1 MVLGCLRPAGKW
13 ILGVWRGCVW
23 GRSGAIASCVI
34 NRIIESGKIEHDRN
48 TINVLE
54 KYPLSAPPRPGRSP
68 DRLPDRS
75 PPHPLQPQR
84 LQKVLAQWGLA
95 SRRHAEDWIAAG
107 RVRVNGQVATIGCVV
122 DPQVDRIDVDGCRVG
137 PADRPDPIY
146 LLINK
151 PARVLSACADDR
163 HRPTVLD
170 LLPRS
175 LVEQT
180 GIHPVGRLDWDS
192 TGALLLTND
201 GELTHA
207 LTHPRF
213 HWPKTYRVWV
223 QGQPTAA
230 TLDRWRSGVLL
241 DGRKTLPADVRL
253 IQTTA
258 QTTAIPKATLGPRS
272 GNSSGT
278 PHRDPHRPTDPRTEL
293 EIILTEGRN
302 RQIRRVAEL
311 FGHPV
316 IKLHR
321 IAIGFVTLR
330 SPDGSLLPSGA
341 HRNLTPA
348 EVQTLRQRAGLG

>member
-1 MVLGCLRPAGKW
+1 M
-13 ILGVWRGCVW
+13 
-23 GRSGAIASCVI
+23 
-34 NRIIESGKIEHDRN
+34 
-48 TINVLE
+48 
-54 KYPLSAPPRPGRSP
+54 SAPPQPAPSSA
-68 DRLPDRS
+68 DRS
-75 PPHPLQPQR
+75 PEQFPNQSPGQPPPQR

-95 SRRHAEDWIAAG
+95 SRRHAEAWIAAG
-107 RVRVNGQVATIGCVV
+107 RVRVNGQVATIGTVV
-122 DPQVDRIDVDGCRVG
+122 DPQVDRIDVDGRRVG

-146 LLINK
+146 LLMNK

-175 LVEQT
+175 LIEQT

-201 GELTHA
+201 GDLTHA

-213 HWPKTYRVWV
+213 HLPKTYRVWV

-253 IQTTA
+253 IQTTSTEPTLPA
-258 QTTAIPKATLGPRS
+258 RTAAADRS
-272 GNSSGT
+272 GKLGKSGKSSKAGKSGQCSN
-278 PHRDPHRPTDPRTEL
+278 PDRDPRPYDDRRDDRRTEL
-293 EIILTEGRN
+293 EIILVEGRN

-348 EVQTLRQRAGLG
+348 EVQTLRQRAGLD